1 MSSNVDEMKVMKRD
15 KALEVIQ
22 FDKILKRVKNI
33 GDDANLNLSYS
44 SLVMKVIDQLYDG
57 IPTSK
62 IDELTAQQ
70 CATLSMNKYDYSILA
85 SRLVVS
91 NHHKNT
97 CDTFSQKIYQLF
109 NAITDERS
117 TPLINENLYEKK

>member
-44 SLVMKVIDQLYDG
+44 SLVMKVIDQ
-57 IPTSK
+57 
-62 IDELTAQQ
+62 
-70 CATLSMNKYDYSILA
+70 
-85 SRLVVS
+85 
-91 NHHKNT
+91 
-97 CDTFSQKIYQLF
+97 
-109 NAITDERS
+109 
-117 TPLINENLYEKK
+117 